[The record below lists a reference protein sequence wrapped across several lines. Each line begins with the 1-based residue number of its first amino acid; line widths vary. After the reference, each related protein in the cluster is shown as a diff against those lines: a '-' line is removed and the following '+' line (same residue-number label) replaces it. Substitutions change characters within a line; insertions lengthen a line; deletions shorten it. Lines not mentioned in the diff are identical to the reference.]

1 MVLLRHFPLKNKNYF
16 ETYFWC
22 IFYKASIRQ
31 LPHSPGMTW
40 NALRSETQQRQV
52 ALREALGCSR
62 LSSIH

>member
-31 LPHSPGMTW
+31 LPHSPGKT
-40 NALRSETQQRQV
+40 LRSETQQRQV
-52 ALREALGCSR
+52 ALREALGCSP
-62 LSSIH
+62 LSSVH